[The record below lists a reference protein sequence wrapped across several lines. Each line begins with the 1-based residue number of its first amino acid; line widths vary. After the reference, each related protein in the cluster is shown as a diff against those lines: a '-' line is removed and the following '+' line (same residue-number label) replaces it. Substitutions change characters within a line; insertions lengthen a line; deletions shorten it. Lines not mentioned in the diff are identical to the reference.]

1 MKSSSLQ
8 FQIEKCT
15 RSVFQ
20 LDEVYNSCCFKS
32 HWKRIRWQKPI
43 KKLVLLLPQRKIRCA
58 TTSLFG
64 VGGSGRRPLEFTSI
78 FFLPY
83 LLLLKAP
90 LSRGLRP
97 LPPTPK
103 REVVAQRILR
113 CGKRTTQALY
123 WFWLPDFFKC
133 RLKQDA
139 LYTSSS

>member
-1 MKSSSLQ
+1 MACRGRSWAAREVCVASQDVSGEIPEALWRRFGSSWGALGALFGSIFGLKSSSLQ

-64 VGGSGRRPLEFTSI
+64 VGGSGRRPLES
-78 FFLPY
+78 PSP
-83 LLLLKAP
+83 AP
-90 LSRGLRP
+90 RRP
-97 LPPTPK
+97 FRRYSTGF
-103 REVVAQRILR
+103 E
-113 CGKRTTQALY
+113 
-123 WFWLPDFFKC
+123 
-133 RLKQDA
+133 
-139 LYTSSS
+139 